1 MVRASA
7 NEWTL
12 LKDEFAA
19 LRQDEP
25 AEGSVEV
32 LLDDQIRRRVGEY
45 IMRAALPEYKG
56 RSVLPWPGN
65 HKQ

>member
-12 LKDEFAA
+12 LKDKFVT

-25 AEGSVEV
+25 EVSVEV
-32 LLDDQIRRRVGEY
+32 LLDDQIRRRFGEY